1 MAREDNPVTLVPVDL
16 QTGGRR
22 TANPV
27 GVQKPLSGFMV
38 GRSSNPAKGT
48 AMKVAVLAL
57 VVVATKYAVNLVSMV
72 TDKLNISSPKVKGI
86 LHGAIGVGVWIG
98 GDVLARKPF
107 AAKYGLPVQSGA
119 AIIGGV
125 IVADALDRLGFLGGP
140 SRSSVAAVSS
150 SMPVAPTVAPEVAPS
165 TNGYMGSY
173 GSRHHSS
180 IHGAML
186 TAPTTNGY
194 MGSSSRPAFRGAIIR
209 G

>member
-1 MAREDNPVTLVPVDL
+1 MAREDNPVDLVPVDL
-16 QTGGRR
+16 SSHVRR
-22 TANPV
+22 GNPV
-27 GVQKPLSGFMV
+27 ARPLKGAML
-38 GRSSNPAKGT
+38 RAANPAKGT

-86 LHGAIGVGVWIG
+86 IHGAIGVGVWIG
-98 GDVLARKPF
+98 GDILARKPF

-125 IVADALDRLGFLGGP
+125 IVADALDRLGFMGGP
-140 SRSSVAAVSS
+140 ARSSVAAVSS
-150 SMPVAPTVAPEVAPS
+150 VAPVQAVTAS
-165 TNGYMGSY
+165 TDSATPAITGY
-173 GSRHHSS
+173 SRHYGG

-186 TAPTTNGY
+186 TAPMNGY
-194 MGSSSRPAFRGAIIR
+194 MATGSSRPAFRGAIIR

>member
-1 MAREDNPVTLVPVDL
+1 MAREDNPVSLVPVDL

-22 TANPV
+22 TNPTSISR
-27 GVQKPLSGFMV
+27 PLSGFMV
-38 GRSSNPAKGT
+38 GRSANPAKGT

-86 LHGAIGVGVWIG
+86 LHAAIGVGVWIG

-125 IVADALDRLGFLGGP
+125 IVADALDRLGFMGGP
-140 SRSSVAAVSS
+140 APSAVSAVAS
-150 SMPVAPTVAPEVAPS
+150 TMPVAPTVAPTTGA
-165 TNGYMGSY
+165 Y
-173 GSRHHSS
+173 RHHSS
-180 IHGAML
+180 MHGAML
-186 TAPTTNGY
+186 TSPAMQAPTTAGY
-194 MGSSSRPAFRGAIIR
+194 MGSHGSRPAFRGAIIR

>member
-1 MAREDNPVTLVPVDL
+1 MAREDNPVSLVPVDL

-22 TANPV
+22 TNPV
-27 GVQKPLSGFMV
+27 GIAKPLSGFMV
-38 GRSSNPAKGT
+38 GRTGNPGKGT

-72 TDKLNISSPKVKGI
+72 TDKLNISSPKVKGVI
-86 LHGAIGVGVWIG
+86 HAAIGVGVWIG

-125 IVADALDRLGFLGGP
+125 IVADALDRLGFMGGP
-140 SRSSVAAVSS
+140 APSAVAAVSS
-150 SMPVAPTVAPEVAPS
+150 TMPAPTIAPEVTA
-165 TNGYMGSY
+165 TTAGYRHY
-173 GSRHHSS
+173 GSM
-180 IHGAML
+180 HGAML

-194 MGSSSRPAFRGAIIR
+194 MAGSGRPAFRGAIIR

>member
-1 MAREDNPVTLVPVDL
+1 MAREDNPVSLVPVDL

-22 TANPV
+22 TNPV
-27 GVQKPLSGFMV
+27 GIAKPLSGFMV
-38 GRSSNPAKGT
+38 GRTGNPSKGT

-57 VVVATKYAVNLVSMV
+57 VVVATKYAVSLVSMV

-86 LHGAIGVGVWIG
+86 IHAAIGVGVWIG

-125 IVADALDRLGFLGGP
+125 IVADALDRLGFMGGP
-140 SRSSVAAVSS
+140 PASAVAAVSS
-150 SMPVAPTVAPEVAPS
+150 SVPTPTIAPDVTATTA
-165 TNGYMGSY
+165 GY
-173 GSRHHSS
+173 RHHGSM
-180 IHGAML
+180 HGAML

-194 MGSSSRPAFRGAIIR
+194 MAGGRPAFRGAIIR

>member
-1 MAREDNPVTLVPVDL
+1 MAREDNPVSLVPVDL
-16 QTGGRR
+16 NHGRR
-22 TANPV
+22 TNPTSIS
-27 GVQKPLSGFMV
+27 KPLSGFIV
-38 GRSSNPAKGT
+38 GRSANPAKGT

-86 LHGAIGVGVWIG
+86 LHAAIGVGVWIG

-125 IVADALDRLGFLGGP
+125 IVADALDRLGFMGGP
-140 SRSSVAAVSS
+140 APSAVAAVAS
-150 SMPVAPTVAPEVAPS
+150 SMPVAPTVAPTTGA
-165 TNGYMGSY
+165 Y
-173 GSRHHSS
+173 RHHSS
-180 IHGAML
+180 MHGAML
-186 TAPTTNGY
+186 TSPAMQAPTTAGY
-194 MGSSSRPAFRGAIIR
+194 MGSHGSRPAFRGAIIR